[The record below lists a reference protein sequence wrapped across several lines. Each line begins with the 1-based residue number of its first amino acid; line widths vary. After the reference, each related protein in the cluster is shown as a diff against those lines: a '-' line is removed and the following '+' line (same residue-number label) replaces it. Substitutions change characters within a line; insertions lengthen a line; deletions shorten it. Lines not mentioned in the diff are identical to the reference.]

1 MGNIINKT
9 STVLATCLSNVLGN
23 KKLFKPPHFDLKFQT
38 IDNYHSK
45 IVSED
50 KNKESNKLL
59 RL

>member
-1 MGNIINKT
+1 M
-9 STVLATCLSNVLGN
+9 ATCLSNGLGN

-59 RL
+59 LL